1 MKVLYSIME
10 KETISKMEAVDFSGR
25 IITIQ
30 TEKDTDKAVS
40 YLSAF
45 RNLGLDTETRPSFK
59 KGETHKVAL
68 LQLST
73 EDTCFLFRLNYIG
86 MPDSLLRLLSDPHI
100 LKIGLSLRD
109 DLQALKSRGLFDMLN
124 FLDLQDYVS
133 NFGIKDRSLKK
144 IYANLFGQR
153 ISKRQ
158 QRSNWE
164 AETLTEQQKKYAA
177 IDAWA
182 CLQIYN
188 TLRQLAPKDY
198 RLVEVKPKTSEHKS
212 SN

>member
-188 TLRQLAPKDY
+188 TLRQLAPEDY

>member
-30 TEKDTDKAVS
+30 TEKDTEKAVS

-45 RNLGLDTETRPSFK
+45 KNLGLDTETRPSFK

-86 MPDSLLRLLSDPHI
+86 MPDSLLRLLSDPQI
-100 LKIGLSLRD
+100 LKIGLSLCD
-109 DLQALKSRGLFDMLN
+109 DIQALKSRGMFDTLN
-124 FLDLQDYVS
+124 FLDLQNYVG

-164 AETLTEQQKKYAA
+164 AEILTEQQKKYAA

-188 TLRQLAPKDY
+188 TLRQLTPENY
-198 RLVEVKPKTSEHKS
+198 QLVEVQPETSEHKS

>member
-1 MKVLYSIME
+1 
-10 KETISKMEAVDFSGR
+10 
-25 IITIQ
+25 
-30 TEKDTDKAVS
+30 
-40 YLSAF
+40 
-45 RNLGLDTETRPSFK
+45 
-59 KGETHKVAL
+59 
-68 LQLST
+68 
-73 EDTCFLFRLNYIG
+73 
-86 MPDSLLRLLSDPHI
+86 
-100 LKIGLSLRD
+100 
-109 DLQALKSRGLFDMLN
+109 MLN